1 MCSIIGSF
9 DCDYIVGLYQL
20 NKVRGNFSHSIGYID
35 PKNLNFNIVKR
46 GFGEIKNDELF
57 EIVNSQEFNNK
68 YIVMHNQ
75 APTGGLIKNDAY
87 IHPAH
92 IQKNNIDYYLYHNG
106 IVKTMDMIRL
116 ERLLNQKFEWD
127 TYAILADIIENG
139 LIGSLKFLDA
149 SFACLYIKQCIE
161 ILLFRNKS
169 SIIYYN
175 DDLTISSQIFE
186 DSIELPPNKLFQL
199 DLISKQLILVDSFKN
214 IDDKYFF
221 AS

>member
-9 DCDYIVGLYQL
+9 DSDYIVGLYLL
-20 NKVRGNFSHSIGYID
+20 NKSRGNFSHSISYID
-35 PKNLNFNIVKR
+35 PITTDFNIIKQD
-46 GFGEIKNDELF
+46 FGEVDNLYD
-57 EIVNSQEFNNK
+57 IVSSQEFKNK

-92 IQKNNIDYYLYHNG
+92 IQDKNTNHYLYHNG
-106 IVKTMDMIRL
+106 IVKTRDMVRL

-139 LIGSLKFLDA
+139 LLGSLKFLDA
-149 SFACLYIKQCIE
+149 SFACLYIKQGNE
-161 ILLFRNKS
+161 VLLFRNKS
-169 SIIYYN
+169 SIIYYDEN
-175 DDLTISSQIFE
+175 LTISSQKFE
-186 DSIELPPNKLFQL
+186 NSIELPPNNLFQL
-199 DLISKQLILVDSFKN
+199 NFNTKQLVIVDSFKN

>member
-9 DCDYIVGLYQL
+9 DRDYVIGLYQL
-20 NKVRGNFSHSIGYID
+20 NKIRGNFSHSIGYIN
-35 PKNLNFNIVKR
+35 PKNLDFNIIKQ
-46 GFGEIKNDELF
+46 GFGELEVEELS
-57 EIVNSQEFNNK
+57 ELINSSEFNDK

-92 IQKNNIDYYLYHNG
+92 IQDKNINHYLYHNG
-106 IVKTMDMIRL
+106 IVKTRDMIRL

-139 LIGSLKFLDA
+139 LLGSLKFLDA
-149 SFACLYIKQCIE
+149 SFACLYIKQNNE
-161 ILLFRNKS
+161 ALLFRNKS

-186 DSIELPPNKLFQL
+186 EAIELPPNKLFQL
-199 DLISKQLILVDSFKN
+199 NFTTKQLVVVDTFKN

-221 AS
+221 AN